1 MNFLLRF
8 KILVITKPFL
18 AITLILLSNVF
29 WLLVK
34 TSPMAIAMEQPN
46 EPNEP
51 RDTRLGARLKDA
63 ADNLDTEEMNR
74 ILETYRG
81 ITDPVILARVR
92 AIIYSTAQNI
102 PDEYR

>member
-1 MNFLLRF
+1 
-8 KILVITKPFL
+8 
-18 AITLILLSNVF
+18 
-29 WLLVK
+29 
-34 TSPMAIAMEQPN
+34 MAIAMEQPN

-51 RDTRLGARLKDA
+51 RDTRLEARLKDA